1 MNIEHLS
8 IINNYLVTVYFTPDL
23 GWRYSVVLRDGSIFQ
38 PYDLYTTSQEAY
50 EVVNDILDLVVL
62 CERQELDTPH
72 LY

>member
-1 MNIEHLS
+1 MKIEHVS

-50 EVVNDILDLVVL
+50 EVVNNILDLVIL
-62 CERQELDTPH
+62 CDRQELDTTH

>member
-1 MNIEHLS
+1 MKIEHLS

-62 CERQELDTPH
+62 CDRQELDTPY